1 MLEYVLQAIPE
12 ITSFSFR
19 CLVQSYEDWLRELR
33 LFSLEKRRL
42 IALYNHLKGGGGEM
56 DVGLFSHIT
65 VTKADGPKLNDSGWI
80 LGKTSLEGV
89 VMHWHRLTREVV
101 EFLSLEVLKKT
112 RCSTEGYS

>member
-1 MLEYVLQAIPE
+1 MLAVLEYVLQAIPE

-65 VTKADGPKLNDSGWI
+65 VTEQERMASRYARGGSSWI
-80 LGKTSLEGV
+80 LGKISSQKE
-89 VMHWHRLTREVV
+89 W
-101 EFLSLEVLKKT
+101 
-112 RCSTEGYS
+112 